1 MEKIPHEKQK
11 LIHLEAISTTL
22 ERILEVLKEIRDN
35 SLKNDVKSKIASSF
49 EDYEIVINMGKEEDK
64 PQQQLRGSNASISI
78 DTDSNSDVINIE
90 DIDLQEFTIE

>member
-49 EDYEIVINMGKEEDK
+49 EDYEIVINMGKEEE

-90 DIDLQEFTIE
+90 DIELQEFTIE

>member
-64 PQQQLRGSNASISI
+64 PQQLKGSNASTSI

-90 DIDLQEFTIE
+90 DIELQEFTIE